1 MLSLAVI
8 GMGNRARKYLSYLG
22 DHPGAFRV
30 GAIVEPSE
38 VHREA
43 ARKQYGL
50 PAEAC
55 FSSAEAFFAERR
67 SVDAVLITS
76 PDRSHFP
83 QAMKAASYAYHILLE
98 KPSCESDAEFTAL
111 LDAVGRAGVVACGC
125 YVLRYHPLYRRLKSL
140 LDEGRIGRLK
150 SVSHRVAI
158 GRDRM
163 CHSFVR
169 GPWGSSRETSPIFLS
184 KCCHDVDIL
193 LWMTGAR
200 LSERLAAASS
210 AGPLA
215 GDAGATAG
223 SPAAFGAPAGA
234 APGSPAA
241 FGALAGVPFSPS
253 VSSEGGLTF
262 FRPEKAPQGAAERCT
277 DCPLQ
282 ASCPWSATDL
292 YLRRGLW
299 TDSFFPLPGE
309 TKEEAVLREVRT
321 GRYGRCVFR
330 SGNDVADWQRVC
342 FSACDGASDAIRF
355 DIEMD
360 GLSPDEGRRT
370 ILTGSRGRILSDGS
384 VITVETLP
392 DRPTVPIDTDTK
404 PEVLSER
411 IDLSAEVS
419 RPFHAGADFLLME
432 DFLRAVR
439 EPSHTPLTT
448 LSSTRDSL
456 LVCFAASL
464 SL

>member
-22 DHPGAFRV
+22 GHPGAFRV

-50 PAEAC
+50 PVEAC

-210 AGPLA
+210 ADTAGPLA
-215 GDAGATAG
+215 GDAGAVAG
-223 SPAAFGAPAGA
+223 SPAAFGAPAGV
-234 APGSPAA
+234 P
-241 FGALAGVPFSPS
+241 AGVPFSPS

-392 DRPTVPIDTDTK
+392 EGP
-404 PEVLSER
+404 SER

>member
-50 PAEAC
+50 PVEAC

-140 LDEGRIGRLK
+140 LEEGRIGRLK

-193 LWMTGAR
+193 LWMTGAS
-200 LSERLAAASS
+200 LSDPVST
-210 AGPLA
+210 PF
-215 GDAGATAG
+215 AGAVAG
-223 SPAAFGAPAGA
+223 SPAAFGVPAGT
-234 APGSPAA
+234 PGS
-241 FGALAGVPFSPS
+241 VPFSPS

-342 FSACDGASDAIRF
+342 FSACDGASDTIRF

-392 DRPTVPIDTDTK
+392 EGP
-404 PEVLSER
+404 SER

-456 LVCFAASL
+456 LVCFAVSL

>member
-67 SVDAVLITS
+67 SVDAVLIAS

-200 LSERLAAASS
+200 LSNPVSTS
-210 AGPLA
+210 FAGAVAGSPA

-223 SPAAFGAPAGA
+223 SPAAFGAPAGVPA
-234 APGSPAA
+234 GSS
-241 FGALAGVPFSPS
+241 GSVPFSPS

-342 FSACDGASDAIRF
+342 FSACDGASDTIRF

-392 DRPTVPIDTDTK
+392 EGP
-404 PEVLSER
+404 SER

>member
-50 PAEAC
+50 PVEAC

-200 LSERLAAASS
+200 LSDPVST
-210 AGPLA
+210 PF
-215 GDAGATAG
+215 AGAVAGSPAAFGVPAGAVAG

-234 APGSPAA
+234 VAGSPAG
-241 FGALAGVPFSPS
+241 FGAPAGTPGGVPFSPS

-342 FSACDGASDAIRF
+342 FSACDGVSDLIRF

-392 DRPTVPIDTDTK
+392 EGP
-404 PEVLSER
+404 SER

>member
-50 PAEAC
+50 PVEAC

-140 LDEGRIGRLK
+140 LEEGRIGRLK

-193 LWMTGAR
+193 LWMTGAS
-200 LSERLAAASS
+200 LSDPVST
-210 AGPLA
+210 PF
-215 GDAGATAG
+215 AGAVAG
-223 SPAAFGAPAGA
+223 SPAAFGVPAGT
-234 APGSPAA
+234 PGS
-241 FGALAGVPFSPS
+241 VPFSPS

-342 FSACDGASDAIRF
+342 FSACDGVSDAIRF

-392 DRPTVPIDTDTK
+392 EGP
-404 PEVLSER
+404 SER

>member
-8 GMGNRARKYLSYLG
+8 GMGNRARKYLTYLQE
-22 DHPGAFRV
+22 HPDAFRV
-30 GAIVEPSE
+30 GAVVEPSE
-38 VHREA
+38 VHLEA
-43 ARKQYGL
+43 AREQYGV

-55 FSSAEAFFAERR
+55 FTSSEAFFAERR
-67 SVDAVLITS
+67 AVDAVLISS
-76 PDRSHFP
+76 PDRSHFS
-83 QAMKAASYAYHILLE
+83 QALQAASYGYHILLE
-98 KPSCESDAEFTAL
+98 KPSCEGVAELETL
-111 LDAVGRAGVVACGC
+111 LEEVGRAGVVACGC
-125 YVLRYHPLYRRLKSL
+125 YVLRYHPLYRRLKAL
-140 LDEGRIGRLK
+140 LEEGTIGTLR
-150 SVSHRVAI
+150 SVSHRVRI

-193 LWMTGAR
+193 LWMTGVHPA
-200 LSERLAAASS
+200 EPAS
-210 AGPLA
+210 
-215 GDAGATAG
+215 
-223 SPAAFGAPAGA
+223 
-234 APGSPAA
+234 PGSSTGFP
-241 FGALAGVPFSPS
+241 G

-262 FRPEKAPQGAAERCT
+262 FRPEKAPEGAAERCL

-282 ASCPWSATDL
+282 ESCSWSATDL

-321 GRYGRCVFR
+321 GRYGRCAFH
-330 SGNDVADWQRVC
+330 SGNDVADWQRVTV
-342 FSACDGASDAIRF
+342 FTREGVTL

-370 ILTGSRGRILSDGS
+370 ILTGTRGRIIADGA
-384 VITVETLP
+384 VITVEPSLEP
-392 DRPTVPIDTDTK
+392 SLEAAPSCPPSCLSSRPSS
-404 PEVLSER
+404 LR
-411 IDLSAEVS
+411 IDLSAEAAL
-419 RPFHAGADFLLME
+419 PFHAGADFLLVD
-432 DFLRAVR
+432 DFLHAVHD
-439 EPSHTPLTT
+439 PSHTPLTA
-448 LSSTRDSL
+448 LPSTRDSL

>member
-8 GMGNRARKYLSYLG
+8 GMGNRARKYLAYLQE
-22 DHPGAFRV
+22 HPDAFRV
-30 GAIVEPSE
+30 GAVVEPSE
-38 VHREA
+38 VHLEA
-43 ARKQYGL
+43 AREQYGV

-55 FSSAEAFFAERR
+55 FTSSEAFFAERR
-67 SVDAVLITS
+67 AVDAVLISS
-76 PDRSHFP
+76 PDRSHFS
-83 QAMKAASYAYHILLE
+83 QALQAASYGYHILLE
-98 KPSCESDAEFTAL
+98 KPSCEGVAELETL
-111 LDAVGRAGVVACGC
+111 LEEVGRAGVVACGC
-125 YVLRYHPLYRRLKSL
+125 YVLRYHPLYRRLKAL
-140 LDEGRIGRLK
+140 LEEGTIGTLR
-150 SVSHRVAI
+150 SVSHRVRI

-193 LWMTGAR
+193 LWMTGVHPA
-200 LSERLAAASS
+200 EPASPGAS
-210 AGPLA
+210 AG
-215 GDAGATAG
+215 
-223 SPAAFGAPAGA
+223 F
-234 APGSPAA
+234 PG
-241 FGALAGVPFSPS
+241 

-262 FRPEKAPQGAAERCT
+262 FRPEKAPEGAAERCL

-282 ASCPWSATDL
+282 ESCSWSATDL

-321 GRYGRCVFR
+321 GRYGRCAFH
-330 SGNDVADWQRVC
+330 SGNDVADWQRVTV
-342 FSACDGASDAIRF
+342 FTREGVTL

-370 ILTGSRGRILSDGS
+370 ILTGTRGRIIADGA
-384 VITVETLP
+384 VITVEPWP
-392 DRPTVPIDTDTK
+392 DRPAVPIDTSSQ
-404 PEVLSER
+404 PQILSEH
-411 IDLSAEVS
+411 IDLSAEAAL
-419 RPFHAGADFLLME
+419 PFHAGADFLLVD
-432 DFLRAVR
+432 DFLHAVHD
-439 EPSHTPLTT
+439 PSHTPLTA
-448 LSSTRDSL
+448 LPSTRDSL

>member
-223 SPAAFGAPAGA
+223 SPAAFGA
-234 APGSPAA
+234 
-241 FGALAGVPFSPS
+241 LAGVPFSPS

-384 VITVETLP
+384 VITIETLP

-411 IDLSAEVS
+411 IDLSSEVS

>member
-8 GMGNRARKYLSYLG
+8 GMGNRARKYLAYLQE
-22 DHPGAFRV
+22 HPDAFRV
-30 GAIVEPSE
+30 GAVVEPSE
-38 VHREA
+38 VHLEA
-43 ARKQYGL
+43 AREQYGV

-55 FSSAEAFFAERR
+55 FTSSEAFFAERR
-67 SVDAVLITS
+67 AVDAVLISS
-76 PDRSHFP
+76 PDRSHFL
-83 QAMKAASYAYHILLE
+83 QALQAASYGYHILLE
-98 KPSCESDAEFTAL
+98 KPSCEGVAELETL
-111 LDAVGRAGVVACGC
+111 LEEVGRAGVVACGC
-125 YVLRYHPLYRRLKSL
+125 YVLRYHPLYRRLKAL
-140 LDEGRIGRLK
+140 LEEGTIGTLR
-150 SVSHRVAI
+150 SVSHRVRI

-193 LWMTGAR
+193 LWMTGVHPAEPA
-200 LSERLAAASS
+200 SPGSS
-210 AGPLA
+210 AGVS
-215 GDAGATAG
+215 G
-223 SPAAFGAPAGA
+223 
-234 APGSPAA
+234 
-241 FGALAGVPFSPS
+241 

-262 FRPEKAPQGAAERCT
+262 FRPEKAPEGAAERCL

-282 ASCPWSATDL
+282 ESCSWSATDL

-321 GRYGRCVFR
+321 GRYGRCAFH
-330 SGNDVADWQRVC
+330 SGNDVADWQRVTV
-342 FSACDGASDAIRF
+342 FTREGVTL

-370 ILTGSRGRILSDGS
+370 ILTGTRGRIIADGA
-384 VITVETLP
+384 VITVEPWP
-392 DRPTVPIDTDTK
+392 DRPAVPIDTSSQ
-404 PEVLSER
+404 PEILSEH
-411 IDLSAEVS
+411 IDLSAEAAL
-419 RPFHAGADFLLME
+419 PFHAGADFLLVD
-432 DFLRAVR
+432 DFLHAVHD
-439 EPSHTPLTT
+439 PSHTPLTA
-448 LSSTRDSL
+448 LPSTRDSL

>member
-8 GMGNRARKYLSYLG
+8 GMGNRARKYLAYLQE
-22 DHPGAFRV
+22 HPDAFRV
-30 GAIVEPSE
+30 GAVVEPSE
-38 VHREA
+38 VHLEA
-43 ARKQYGL
+43 AREQYGV

-55 FSSAEAFFAERR
+55 FTSSEAFFAERR
-67 SVDAVLITS
+67 AVDAVLISS
-76 PDRSHFP
+76 PDRSHFS
-83 QAMKAASYAYHILLE
+83 QALQAASYGYHILLE
-98 KPSCESDAEFTAL
+98 KPSCEGVAELETL
-111 LDAVGRAGVVACGC
+111 LEEVGRSGVVACGC
-125 YVLRYHPLYRRLKSL
+125 YVLRYHPLYRRLKAL
-140 LDEGRIGRLK
+140 LEEGTIGTLR
-150 SVSHRVAI
+150 SVSHRVRI

-193 LWMTGAR
+193 LWMTGVHPA
-200 LSERLAAASS
+200 EPASPGAS
-210 AGPLA
+210 AGFP
-215 GDAGATAG
+215 GAST
-223 SPAAFGAPAGA
+223 
-234 APGSPAA
+234 
-241 FGALAGVPFSPS
+241 GVSG

-262 FRPEKAPQGAAERCT
+262 FCPEKAPEGAAERCL

-282 ASCPWSATDL
+282 ESCSWSATDL

-321 GRYGRCVFR
+321 GRYGRCAFH
-330 SGNDVADWQRVC
+330 SGNDVADWQRVRV
-342 FSACDGASDAIRF
+342 FTREGVTL

-370 ILTGSRGRILSDGS
+370 ILTGTRGRIIADGA
-384 VITVETLP
+384 VITVEPWP
-392 DRPTVPIDTDTK
+392 DRPAVPIDTSSQ
-404 PEVLSER
+404 PEILSEH
-411 IDLSAEVS
+411 IDLSAEAAL
-419 RPFHAGADFLLME
+419 PFHAGADFLLVD
-432 DFLRAVR
+432 DFLHAVHD
-439 EPSHTPLTT
+439 PSHTPLTA
-448 LSSTRDSL
+448 LPSTRDSL